1 MLRVFLGHSRA
12 QNDAAMA
19 LAARLDWGA
28 EARVECWQ
36 AGQDETVLD
45 GWEDGLDA
53 SAVVLL
59 LDPEIVPEEA
69 SRDHWGPLLKHLES
83 RSAPPV
89 ALFLAQPCRYP
100 KLLERFAFFRPG
112 DERRLVE
119 WVQGLHA
126 NWSARAF
133 EPAPLPHFAGL
144 EAEREALWT
153 ALVDKPGNMAVRGP
167 AGAGKTTLV
176 HQFAREAAGQ
186 FRAVVWAS
194 CGDRPAEVV
203 EAELAG
209 QLGVAE
215 AGEIA
220 PVLSERRLLVVL
232 DDLAG
237 EAPVEWK
244 PGWRTSEVTISR
256 NPGEGLALPARAQRV
271 HEELDIEAANALV
284 LFSLCDR
291 NAAPV
296 RVAGRAAVQ
305 ALLAAGV
312 VDAHDAAG
320 EAVRVVAPRTGGDPL
335 GYARA
340 VHNALGGWREDPRGP
355 RWSLGEGFR
364 AFEAAAKTDFGLA
377 SALGERAARFC
388 EELGRRKEAA
398 WYWRRIVEESVRR
411 GLHGEAAAARRR
423 LGWLVDDLGQLRPA
437 LSPGEQISLF

>member
-1 MLRVFLGHSRA
+1 MLRVFLGHSLA
-12 QNDAAMA
+12 QNESAMA

-36 AGQDETVLD
+36 AEPGETVLD

-53 SAVVLL
+53 SALVLL
-59 LDPEIVPEEA
+59 LDPAMVPEEA
-69 SRDHWGPLLKHLES
+69 SRDQWAPLLRHLES

-89 ALFLAQPCRYP
+89 ALFLAEPCRYP

-119 WVQGLHA
+119 WVQALQPD
-126 NWSARAF
+126 WVSRAF
-133 EPAPLPHFAGL
+133 EPAPLPQFTGM
-144 EAEREALWT
+144 EAEREALWSG
-153 ALVDKPGNMAVRGP
+153 LVDKPGSMAVRGP
-167 AGAGKTTLV
+167 AGAGKTSLV
-176 HQFAREAAGQ
+176 HQFTREAAGQ
-186 FRAVVWAS
+186 FRAVIWAS

-203 EAELAG
+203 RAELAG

-215 AGEIA
+215 GDDIA
-220 PVLSERRLLVVL
+220 PVLAERRLLLVL

-237 EAPVEWK
+237 EAPFEWK
-244 PGWRTSEVTISR
+244 PGWRTSVVTTSR
-256 NPGEGLALPARAQRV
+256 DADGGLALPGRAPRV
-271 HEELDIEAANALV
+271 HEELDIETAKAL
-284 LFSLCDR
+284 LLLSLCDR

-305 ALLAAGV
+305 KLLAAGV
-312 VDAHDAAG
+312 VDAHDASG
-320 EAVRVVAPRTGGDPL
+320 EAVRVIAPRPGGDAVEH
-335 GYARA
+335 ARA
-340 VHNALGGWREDPRGP
+340 LYNALAGWREDRRGP

-364 AFEAAAKTDFGLA
+364 AFEAAAKADFGLA
-377 SALGERAARFC
+377 TTLGERAARFC

-398 WYWRRIVEESVRR
+398 WYWRRIVEEAGRR

-437 LSPGEQISLF
+437 LAPGEQISLF

>member
-1 MLRVFLGHSRA
+1 MLRVFLGHSCA
-12 QNDAAMA
+12 QKAVAMA

-36 AGQDETVLD
+36 AGPDETVLD

-53 SAVVLL
+53 SALVLL
-59 LDPEIVPEEA
+59 LDPAIVPEEV
-69 SRDHWGPLLKHLES
+69 SRDQWAPLLKHLES

-119 WVQGLHA
+119 WVQALHVD
-126 NWSARAF
+126 WSARAF
-133 EPAPLPHFAGL
+133 EPAPFPRFTGMEAQRETLWAGL
-144 EAEREALWT
+144 
-153 ALVDKPGNMAVRGP
+153 VDRPGNMAVRGP
-167 AGAGKTTLV
+167 AGAGKTALV

-186 FRAVVWAS
+186 FRAVIWAS

-203 EAELAG
+203 QAELAG

-215 AGEIA
+215 DDDIA
-220 PVLSERRLLVVL
+220 PVLAERRLLVVL
-232 DDLAG
+232 DDVAG
-237 EAPVEWK
+237 EAPVEWR
-244 PGWRTSEVTISR
+244 PGWRTSVVTTSR
-256 NPGEGLALPARAQRV
+256 NAGEGLELTARAPRV
-271 HEELDIEAANALV
+271 HAELNVDATNALIS
-284 LFSLCDR
+284 LSLCDR

-296 RVAGRAAVQ
+296 RVTGRAAVQ
-305 ALLAAGV
+305 ELLAAGV
-312 VDAHDAAG
+312 VDAHDAGG
-320 EAVRVVAPRTGGDPL
+320 EAVRVVAPLPGGDAVEH
-335 GYARA
+335 ARA
-340 VHNALGGWREDPRGP
+340 VYRALAGWREDRQGP

-364 AFEAAAKTDFGLA
+364 AFEAAAKADFGLA
-377 SALGERAARFC
+377 TALGERAARYC

-398 WYWRRIVEESVRR
+398 WYWRRMVEEAERR

-437 LSPGEQISLF
+437 LAPGEQISLF